1 MKLTVILEKTSTG
14 YSAYCKGIDGM
25 TTVGKTSA
33 EIKENFQEL
42 IQMRADYLDEQGKE
56 KEANEMSKAKFEFV
70 FEKQIYK
77 KTNLTGKHVVCK
89 DVDFLDFEKDK
100 NGLVKIYDTL
110 DKAIES
116 TVDNDYPSTLILQ
129 VIGCGFSK
137 VEDEEEPDESNSISV
152 DLEAENLSFTEA
164 IVKYGKQIK

>member
-14 YSAYCKGIDGM
+14 YSAYCKEIDGM

-33 EIKENFQEL
+33 DIKENFQEL

-70 FEKQIYK
+70 FEKEIYK

-129 VIGCGFSK
+129 VVGCGFSK
-137 VEDEEEPDESNSISV
+137 VEGEEEPDESNSISV
-152 DLEAENLSFTEA
+152 DLQDENLSFTEA
-164 IVKYGKQIK
+164 IVKYGKPID